1 MSTLIKQMFQGKVSI
16 KEGIA
21 TLEKAILDQGCPSYK
36 NGMCQYHMGNKSCII
51 GHGLPKRLP
60 KGIEGMPIDEA
71 AVRFGYYKE
80 NNPNHDR
87 LVFVLYVL
95 QRCHDDAAID
105 TDYNMSNF
113 ISHFKTNM
121 KAFYKKWNPTIDQL
135 DKENSL

>member
-60 KGIEGMPIDEA
+60 KDVQGMPIDKA
-71 AVRFGYYKE
+71 SARFGYYKE

-87 LVFVLYVL
+87 LVFVLSVL

-105 TDYNMSNF
+105 TDYNMGNF